1 MLELKEI
8 TKKFGKKEILKGI
21 SYAFGKGVYGLLGPN
36 GAGKTTLLRCITDL
50 YPLSG
55 GKILFNGNETE
66 KDPGYKNNIGYLP
79 QKFGL
84 FKELTVREMLE
95 TLALLKEIK
104 KENIQAEVER
114 CVALVN
120 LSDRLDDRVKTLS
133 GGMVRR
139 LGIAQAVL
147 GSPPV
152 ILLDEPTS
160 GLDPEERIRFK
171 NIIASLEDAHTILIS
186 THIVEDVEALCDQ
199 VLIMNEGK
207 IVNAGTCAEIQA
219 CARGKVYELEET
231 DENLLKEPFSVQHR
245 IDRNGKKMIRILSGV
260 AQNGGSIKETEPG
273 VEDGYICTLKNI

>member
-1 MLELKEI
+1 M
-8 TKKFGKKEILKGI
+8 
-21 SYAFGKGVYGLLGPN
+21 
-36 GAGKTTLLRCITDL
+36 
-50 YPLSG
+50 
-55 GKILFNGNETE
+55 
-66 KDPGYKNNIGYLP
+66 
-79 QKFGL
+79 
-84 FKELTVREMLE
+84 
-95 TLALLKEIK
+95 
-104 KENIQAEVER
+104 ER

>member
-1 MLELKEI
+1 MDECLKAMKNGFFKWSTAELKCMLI
-8 TKKFGKKEILKGI
+8 PI
-21 SYAFGKGVYGLLGPN
+21 SAFAGVAL
-36 GAGKTTLLRCITDL
+36 CIHLIVFFT
-50 YPLSG
+50 G
-55 GKILFNGNETE
+55 ETAFFS
-66 KDPGYKNNIGYLP
+66 YLP
-79 QKFGL
+79 RLLADLLLNYFLLPLTGAVFGL
-84 FKELTVREMLE
+84 FFANFTNRLIAYLLLVLI
-95 TLALLKEIK
+95 TL
-104 KENIQAEVER
+104 
-114 CVALVN
+114 
-120 LSDRLDDRVKTLS
+120 
-133 GGMVRR
+133 
-139 LGIAQAVL
+139 L